1 MPKHCVKMDFKMR
14 TKRKVEAGGAAV
26 ADRWFKRDC
35 FPTVM
40 NALITAVIAAVV
52 ALGVDM
58 VNPRARKAEKKDD
71 LLIALAERL
80 KGNVDSDTVEEVKR
94 DVIDHLERAMRNY
107 TTKDEFERNK
117 NRMVDKEQGVVTELK
132 MIDGHL
138 CLVPVEP
145 ATNETESIK
154 R

>member
-1 MPKHCVKMDFKMR
+1 MK
-14 TKRKVEAGGAAV
+14 TKKKLGAGGA

-40 NALITAVIAAVV
+40 NALITAIIAAVV
-52 ALGVDM
+52 ALGVDI

-80 KGNVDSDTVEEVKR
+80 KGKVDADTVAEVKR
-94 DVIDHLERAMRNY
+94 EVIDHLEKAMRNY
-107 TTKDEFERNK
+107 TTKDEFERDK
-117 NRMVDKEQGVVTELK
+117 NRMVDKKHGVVTELK
-132 MIDGHL
+132 MIDGNLHL
-138 CLVPVEP
+138 VAVEP
-145 ATNETESIK
+145 ATNETESVK

>member
-1 MPKHCVKMDFKMR
+1 MK

-26 ADRWFKRDC
+26 ADRWFKREC

-40 NALITAVIAAVV
+40 NALITAIIAAVV
-52 ALGVDM
+52 ALGVDL

-80 KGNVDSDTVEEVKR
+80 KGKVDVDTVAEVKR
-94 DVIDHLERAMRNY
+94 EVINHLERAMRNY
-107 TTKDEFERNK
+107 TTKDEFEREK
-117 NRMVDKEQGVVTELK
+117 NRLVDKKHGLVTELK
-132 MIDGHL
+132 MDDGHL
-138 CLVPVEP
+138 YIVPVAP
-145 ATNETESIK
+145 AAIATENVK